1 MEAVPKINLCN
12 LPFAEFF
19 TPRLREPGKI
29 LNMTKSKDKE
39 KETNSTATYGMRNSP
54 RVSPKRPSVG
64 IVGRQIKRFVPKSA
78 DEPSVQMH
86 EIK

>member
-1 MEAVPKINLCN
+1 MPKINVCT

-29 LNMTKSKDKE
+29 LNMTKSKDRD
-39 KETNSTATYGMRNSP
+39 TNSTATYGMKTSP

-64 IVGRQIKRFVPKSA
+64 IVGRQIKRFVQKSA
-78 DEPSVQMH
+78 DENDADMQ